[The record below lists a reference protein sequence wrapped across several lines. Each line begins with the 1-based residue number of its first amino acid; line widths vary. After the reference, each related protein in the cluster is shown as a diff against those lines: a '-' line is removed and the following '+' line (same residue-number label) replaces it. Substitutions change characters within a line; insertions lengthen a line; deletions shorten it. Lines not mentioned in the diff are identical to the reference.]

1 MEKEYKANGLV
12 YGKYWGGG
20 EGSYQAESYQSKT
33 KKGLD
38 KLINKGVNDGSI
50 DSGMGYQEIL
60 GAFMI
65 VEKIITI
72 KKDGEEYKRSE
83 HNGEF
88 YGNLAEKQQDF
99 LESVSC
105 EL

>member
-1 MEKEYKANGLV
+1 
-12 YGKYWGGG
+12 
-20 EGSYQAESYQSKT
+20 
-33 KKGLD
+33 
-38 KLINKGVNDGSI
+38 
-50 DSGMGYQEIL
+50 MGYQEIL

-83 HNGEF
+83 HNDEF
-88 YGNLAEKQQDF
+88 YGNLTEKQQDF